1 MNKGRFEHKCIRKH
15 GGKAL
20 TLVLAFVLMIGSVAG
35 GTLAWLMDETDQVN
49 NVFTTSNI
57 EVKLEE
63 KTTTY
68 NMVPG
73 WKIAKDPEAWVT
85 ATSEDCYLFIK
96 VEEKGGNV
104 KVGNTNYTF
113 DNFIAYAIE
122 EGWETL
128 DANANP
134 GVYYKVIDGT
144 ANKKD
149 VHYNILGAGSYEFD
163 GVTYTWNDNEVLTK
177 PEVTKEMM
185 DAVNADATKQPTLS
199 FTAYAVQLWK
209 SNESEGDTAKFSPQD
224 AWAKIGN

>member
-1 MNKGRFEHKCIRKH
+1 MNKGRFEHKRIRKH

-20 TLVLAFVLMIGSVAG
+20 ALVLALVLMIGSVAG

-49 NVFTTSNI
+49 NVFTTSGI
-57 EVKLEE
+57 EVGLEE
-63 KTTTY
+63 TTENY
-68 NMVPG
+68 DMVPG

-96 VEEKGGNV
+96 VEEKGGDV
-104 KVGNTNYTF
+104 KVGNTTYTF
-113 DNFIAYAIE
+113 DHFIAYAIE

-128 DANANP
+128 NETTNS
-134 GVYYKVIDGT
+134 GVYYKVIDE
-144 ANKKD
+144 NSEKN
-149 VHYNILGAGSYEFD
+149 VRYNILGAGSYVFED
-163 GVTYTWNDNEVLTK
+163 ETYTWSDDEVLTK

-185 DAVNADATKQPTLS
+185 DAVNANADKKPILS

-209 SNESEGDTAKFSPQD
+209 SNESEGDTAKFTAAE